1 MIDDL
6 SSLPMMV
13 MADPDGEVFE
23 HPRLR
28 MMGAS
33 GRFHRPPMPEEII
46 AIPYGADL
54 HILPG
59 RHPVGVDPETGITE
73 TVHSF
78 EGESVFAVSAFLP
91 PAYTSLLWTAF
102 IKDHDAPCLP
112 LYAYTSLGWRDG
124 SFVATAVRVDP
135 DPRQDLDNYPAGEI
149 ENGNALRAVREHP
162 ENRLIK
168 HLAHCCIT
176 YRCPAA
182 RNLFLGRYEAPLPTS
197 KACNARCVGCIS
209 LQDAECVPSTQD
221 RISFSPTPEEV
232 AEVAVGH
239 LEQVPNGIVSFGQ
252 GCEGEPLTQGRLL
265 QATIKMIRERTGTG
279 TINLNTNGSRP
290 DVLRRLFDAGLD
302 SVRISLNSARR
313 DLYNRYF
320 RPSGYTFED
329 VIRSMALGN
338 DMGRFVSTNYFVFP
352 GLTDEPAEAAALEK
366 ILGKTGIHMIQWR
379 NLNIDP
385 DLYMDSMDW
394 DGTKDTIGIKP
405 LMKRIHKRFPKVRFG
420 YFNPALG

>member
-1 MIDDL
+1 MDDL

-13 MADPDGEVFE
+13 VADADGEVFE
-23 HPRLR
+23 HPNLR

-33 GRFHRPPMPEEII
+33 GRFHRPPMPEEIVPM
-46 AIPYGADL
+46 PYGADL
-54 HILPG
+54 YVLPD
-59 RHPVGVDPETGITE
+59 RHPVGIDPATGRTE
-73 TVHSF
+73 IVHSF
-78 EGESVFAVSAFLP
+78 EGRPVFAVSAFLP
-91 PAYTSLLWTAF
+91 PAYTSLLWSAF
-102 IKDHDAPCLP
+102 IRDHGAPHLP
-112 LYAYTSLGWRDG
+112 LYAYTCLGWREG
-124 SFVATAVRVDP
+124 SFVAAGVRVDP
-135 DPRQDLDNYPAGEI
+135 DPRQDLHNFPEGEPENRSARKAVLKYPQ
-149 ENGNALRAVREHP
+149 
-162 ENRLIK
+162 NRLIK

-197 KACNARCVGCIS
+197 RTCNAACVGCIS
-209 LQDAECVPSTQD
+209 LQDGTCVPSTQD

-239 LEQVPNGIVSFGQ
+239 LDKVPDGVVSFGQ
-252 GCEGEPLTQGRLL
+252 GCEGEPLTEGDLL
-265 QATIKMIRERTGTG
+265 HAAIKMIRERTTAG

-290 DVLRRLFDAGLD
+290 DILKRLFAAGLD

-313 DLYNRYF
+313 ELYNRYF

-338 DMGRFVSTNYFVFP
+338 DMGKFVSVNYFVFP
-352 GLTDEPAEAAALEK
+352 GLTDEPAEADAFEK
-366 ILGKTGIHMIQWR
+366 ILKKTGIHMIQWR

-385 DLYMDSMDW
+385 DMYMDSLDW
-394 DGTKDTIGIKP
+394 DGTKDAMGIKP
-405 LMKRIHKRFPKVRFG
+405 LIKRIHKRFPMVRFG